1 MTSTR
6 PIVTA
11 PDERQRPD
19 RGPRAIEADVD
30 LENFILISHAVP
42 AERVQAQLPEGLSL
56 ETFEDEDGR
65 ETCFVT
71 TACFCNRDL
80 RPRLTNRPT
89 HTFNQVTFRTY
100 VTHGEARGLYFF
112 GTYCDTAASFVWQ
125 GAMATG
131 TKLARFDFDMMEDGR
146 GYSRYACTARSGAEE
161 ASWVAEATDQPEPIH
176 PFATADDHVQFL
188 GYRLHGFSRNPLG
201 FYTHGRVDHRKLRP
215 FSGRLLEGR
224 FDLWTRL
231 GILQPGEFL
240 SPASVLIEPHIRF
253 TLMPP
258 RPVRL

>member
-1 MTSTR
+1 MTETLR
-6 PIVTA
+6 ITA
-11 PDERQRPD
+11 APGEEQRPN
-19 RGPRAIEADVD
+19 RGPKAVEADVD

-42 AERVQAQLPEGLSL
+42 AARVRAQLPERIAL
-56 ETFEDEDGR
+56 ETFEDEDGS

-80 RPRLTNRPT
+80 RPRLTGRPT

-100 VTHGEARGLYFF
+100 VTYGEARGLYFF
-112 GTYCDTAASFVWQ
+112 GTYCDTIASFLWQ
-125 GAMATG
+125 GSMATG
-131 TKLARFDFDMMEDGR
+131 TKLARFEYDMAKDGR
-146 GYSRYACTARSGAEE
+146 GYSRYSCTSRSGPEE
-161 ASWVAEATDQPEPIH
+161 ASWVAEATDEPAAIH
-176 PFATADDHVQFL
+176 PFASAYEHVQFL
-188 GYRLHGFSRNPLG
+188 GYRLHGFSRNPFG

-231 GILQPGEFL
+231 GILQPGEYL
-240 SPASVLIEPHIRF
+240 SPRSVLIEPHIRF

>member
-1 MTSTR
+1 MTRTLR
-6 PIVTA
+6 ITEA
-11 PDERQRPD
+11 PGEEQRPN
-19 RGPRAIEADVD
+19 RGPKAIEADVD
-30 LENFILISHAVP
+30 LENFILINHAVP
-42 AERVQAQLPEGLSL
+42 AARVQAQLPDNVAL
-56 ETFEDEDGR
+56 ETFEGRDGR

-100 VTHGEARGLYFF
+100 VTYGEARGLYFF
-112 GTYCDTAASFVWQ
+112 GTYCDTISSFLWQ
-125 GAMATG
+125 GSMATG
-131 TKLARFDFDMMEDGR
+131 TKLSKFEFDIAKDGR

-161 ASWVAEATDQPEPIH
+161 VSWVAEATDQPGPIH
-176 PFATADDHVQFL
+176 PFANGYEHVQFM
-188 GYRLHGFSRNPLG
+188 GYRLHGFSRNPFG

-231 GILQPGEFL
+231 GILDPGEFL